1 MRKFISLLLF
11 VCLCRVVSAQTFP
24 MPAIN
29 GETLDGKKIDSAYFR
44 GHLTLISFFYIGC
57 PPCMKEIPVLNKLN
71 DHFKNSTFQI
81 LAIAPHSP
89 SVLKQF
95 NQTPT
100 GTRETI
106 RYDILPECPEDN
118 QPGTAPRCHTFSRL
132 FGVSAYPTAVL
143 INNKGE
149 ILMTIE
155 GFPMRENDAET
166 LAEMIKMIEG
176 YLNKK

>member
-1 MRKFISLLLF
+1 MRKLICLLVAALMASE
-11 VCLCRVVSAQTFP
+11 LSAQTFP

-29 GETLDGKKIDSAYFR
+29 GETLDGKKIDSAYFN

-57 PPCMKEIPVLNKLN
+57 PPCMKEIPVLNKLK
-71 DHFKNSTFQI
+71 DHFKNVPFQI
-81 LAIAPHSP
+81 LAVAPHSP
-89 SVLKQF
+89 SVLKHF
-95 NQTPT
+95 NQTPA
-100 GTRETI
+100 GTRESM

-118 QPGTAPRCHTFSRL
+118 QPGTAPRCHTISRL

-143 INNKGE
+143 INRNGE

-166 LAEMIKMIEG
+166 LAEMVKMVEG
-176 YLNKK
+176 YLSK